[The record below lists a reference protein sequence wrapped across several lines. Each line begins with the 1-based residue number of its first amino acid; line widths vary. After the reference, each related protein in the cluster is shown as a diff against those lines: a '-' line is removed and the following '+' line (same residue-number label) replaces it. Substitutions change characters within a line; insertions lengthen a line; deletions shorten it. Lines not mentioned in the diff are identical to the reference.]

1 MKTTARVKIRS
12 RARSQMSN
20 EVPLKLKKGR
30 KPGNKEENVEGSKK
44 RQRSSSTGLKEE
56 LEVFESTRSEFDS
69 LLDRLVKS
77 ELKNITQ
84 QGQIDFLKRSNNV
97 FSSEI
102 DNLANKKKQ
111 TSWYSWNS
119 ERLDQ
124 KSRVT

>member
-1 MKTTARVKIRS
+1 M
-12 RARSQMSN
+12 
-20 EVPLKLKKGR
+20 
-30 KPGNKEENVEGSKK
+30 
-44 RQRSSSTGLKEE
+44 
-56 LEVFESTRSEFDS
+56 FESTRSEFDS

-124 KSRVT
+124 KSRVTWESSYGEKCGNGGAGLYDG